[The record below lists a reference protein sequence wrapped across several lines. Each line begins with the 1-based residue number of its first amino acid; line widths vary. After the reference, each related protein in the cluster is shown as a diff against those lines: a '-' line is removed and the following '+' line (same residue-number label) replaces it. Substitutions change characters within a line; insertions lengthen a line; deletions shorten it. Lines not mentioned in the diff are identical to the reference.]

1 MAGENRNHEEQWLDD
16 LLRARADAEPRS
28 GLEERVLA
36 RIASEPPRR
45 VFALWPTLAAFSA
58 LIVIAIALIVLHTET
73 PKQHFAGQTPQPEK
87 PAKPWEDTPSLRAS
101 GSASSNREP
110 QKHRRRD
117 SGDAACCVSTKTVA
131 GIDHHSTRESLP
143 TLATFPALQPETA
156 EERMMARLAA
166 RRNSFDLAA
175 ITRDPAPL
183 DDLSVPKLKVEPM
196 EGTPPDDTPRD

>member
-1 MAGENRNHEEQWLDD
+1 MAGENRNREEQWVDE
-16 LLRARADAEPRS
+16 LLRARAGAEPRA

-36 RIASEPPRR
+36 RIASEPRR
-45 VFALWPTLAAFSA
+45 RAFVLWPLAAMAA
-58 LIVIAIALIVLHTET
+58 LVVIAIALIVLHTER
-73 PKQHFAGQTPQPEK
+73 PKQNLAGQTAQPEK
-87 PAKPWEDTPSLRAS
+87 PAKPSADTPSLRAS

-110 QKHRRRD
+110 QKHRHRN

-143 TLATFPALQPETA
+143 TLTTFPARQPETA

-175 ITRDPAPL
+175 ITHDPAPL
-183 DDLSVPKLKVEPM
+183 DELSVPKLKVEPM
-196 EGTPPDDTPRD
+196 EGTPPDERPRD